1 VINPPVYAEASTGFE
16 KIEDLDEAI
25 PTAHFDREALPYEAG
40 FVAGKAFLAYRQR
53 GGERRSPLADL
64 APLATGRSVS
74 ATSCSDGRQS
84 RRARPIAENPTGRL
98 EEAGAPG
105 TSPHYRRSENLL
117 LEPPVRAGTLPD
129 MSSPE
134 QLTRRVDRSEEDL
147 RAVADTVIEIRDTQR
162 EHGRKLD
169 TIEDRLSALETQVTE
184 GFVEILRRLDTR

>member
-1 VINPPVYAEASTGFE
+1 MINPPVYAEASTGFE

-74 ATSCSDGRQS
+74 ATSCSDGR
-84 RRARPIAENPTGRL
+84 RRL

>member
-1 VINPPVYAEASTGFE
+1 
-16 KIEDLDEAI
+16 
-25 PTAHFDREALPYEAG
+25 
-40 FVAGKAFLAYRQR
+40 
-53 GGERRSPLADL
+53 
-64 APLATGRSVS
+64 
-74 ATSCSDGRQS
+74 
-84 RRARPIAENPTGRL
+84 
-98 EEAGAPG
+98 
-105 TSPHYRRSENLL
+105 
-117 LEPPVRAGTLPD
+117 